1 MAVMNSSNSDRKPGD
16 PAVAKPADEAQAASA
31 QEGAGEGAR
40 TVQDVIVALQ
50 AESADF
56 RDKWLRAQ
64 AELENLRKR
73 AEREKEDVAKYAISR
88 LAHDIVSVGDN
99 FQRAIDAVP
108 AAAAEEDPALES
120 LVDGVRL
127 IERELLNALERF
139 GIKRMQPMNEAFN
152 PHLHQAVMEVP
163 RTDIA
168 AGLVVQVFQPG
179 YTIED
184 RVLRP
189 AMVGVSKG
197 GPKLPSVAD
206 VAGANGTPPGA
217 ENTPPDGG

>member
-1 MAVMNSSNSDRKPGD
+1 MNSMNSDRKPGD
-16 PAVAKPADEAQAASA
+16 APVVGSKPAEDAPVAASA
-31 QEGAGEGAR
+31 PESTGEGAR
-40 TVQDVIVALQ
+40 TVQDVIAALQ

-73 AEREKEDVAKYAISR
+73 AEREKEDASKYAISR
-88 LAHDIVSVGDN
+88 LAHDIVNIGDN

-108 AAAAEEDPALES
+108 AAAAADDPALKS
-120 LVDGVRL
+120 LLDGVRI
-127 IERELLNALERF
+127 IERELLNALERY

-163 RTDIA
+163 LLDIA

-197 GPKLPSVAD
+197 GPRLPSPVD
-206 VAGANGTPPGA
+206 ELGPNGIPPANENIPPNEG
-217 ENTPPDGG
+217 

>member
-1 MAVMNSSNSDRKPGD
+1 MNSSNTDRKPGD
-16 PAVAKPADEAQAASA
+16 PPAAGKKPADEALAAPSA
-31 QEGAGEGAR
+31 QEGTGEGAR

-56 RDKWLRAQ
+56 KDRWLRAQ

-73 AEREKEDVAKYAISR
+73 SEREKEDVGKYAISR
-88 LAHDIVSVGDN
+88 LAHEIVNVGDN

-108 AAAAEEDPALES
+108 PAAAEEDPALKS

-139 GIKRMQPMNEAFN
+139 GIKRMHPMNEAFN
-152 PHLHQAVMEVP
+152 PYLHQAVMEVE
-163 RTDIA
+163 RADIA
-168 AGLVVQVFQPG
+168 AGLVVQVFQAG

-197 GPKLPSVAD
+197 GPKLPSGGD
-206 VAGANGTPPGA
+206 GPPSA
-217 ENTPPDGG
+217 VSQATENPLPKGE